1 MPCRSTL
8 SRPVRGAFALLAAGL
23 FCAFAN
29 ATPRPLADD
38 EMSDVR
44 GADGSILAGLS
55 GSPQSS
61 PNNNSFANGLAAAFS
76 SSTGATL
83 LTPEQFSASLASL
96 GLSLTA
102 MPDYHGEPVL
112 QTVVDAKPVTFTF
125 TLSDVLGATTGLQ
138 YNSGGASFGTFTMNN
153 FDARGTTIW
162 VWQHH

>member
-8 SRPVRGAFALLAAGL
+8 SRPVRAASALLAAGL
-23 FCAFAN
+23 FCTFAN
-29 ATPRPLADD
+29 ATPRPLAES

-55 GSPQSS
+55 GSTSS
-61 PNNNSFANGLAAAFS
+61 SQNGFANGLAAAFS

-83 LTPEQFSASLASL
+83 LTPDQFAASLASV
-96 GLSLTA
+96 GLTLDS
-102 MPDYHGEPVL
+102 MPDYHGEAVL
-112 QTVVDAKPVTFTF
+112 QTVVDAKPVSFTF
-125 TLSDVLGATTGLQ
+125 TLSDVLRGATGLQ
-138 YNSGGASFGTFTMNN
+138 FNSGGASLGTFTMNS